1 MSEESVRHLF
11 DQWERVWHEGQ
22 HSLVAECVT
31 PVYIRHDETGTRQ
44 VTPAEYALEIATA
57 QRERPNTRFVVYE
70 HEITT
75 DRAWFLFTLM
85 WNDASTGEKRTRAGM
100 QLYRIEGGK
109 LAETWLTLLGLGS
122 AWPDVARQERWTSKR
137 DTGK

>member
-22 HSLVAECVT
+22 HSLVAECVA

-100 QLYRIEGGK
+100 LLYRIGEVNSQR
-109 LAETWLTLLGLGS
+109 LGS
-122 AWPDVARQERWTSKR
+122 HYSALARRGQM
-137 DTGK
+137 